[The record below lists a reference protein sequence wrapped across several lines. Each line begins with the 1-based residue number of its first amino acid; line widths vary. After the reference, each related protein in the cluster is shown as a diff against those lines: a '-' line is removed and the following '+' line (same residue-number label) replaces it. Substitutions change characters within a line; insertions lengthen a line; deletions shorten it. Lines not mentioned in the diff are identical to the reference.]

1 MFYNC
6 SELSA
11 VRLGDCVY
19 KLGEEAL
26 LRNDKGWFNSK
37 DLTAKVSGDGEYAE
51 IANSGDNLYIYGE
64 APQDTLDYIKKN
76 NLYTTTTTTKPKA
89 TTTTTTKPKV
99 TTTTT
104 TVSKPAVTML
114 GDANCDNKVDLA
126 DAILIMQALANP
138 NKYGIG
144 GTAQKPV
151 TKQGYANADVDSSTK
166 GLTGDDALRIQEYLL
181 HKTNSIGDQK

>member
-144 GTAQKPV
+144 GTAQKPL